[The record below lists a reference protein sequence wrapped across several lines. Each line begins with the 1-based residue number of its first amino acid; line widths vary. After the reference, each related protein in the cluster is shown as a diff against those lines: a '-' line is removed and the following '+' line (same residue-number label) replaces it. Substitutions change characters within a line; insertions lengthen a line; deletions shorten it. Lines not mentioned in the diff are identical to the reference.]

1 MTAYT
6 SQPQNA
12 ATTKTYVVTHT
23 QKDPAQSY
31 GLVAEGLR
39 LVSAEYTKL
48 DRNVWLVRS
57 AATADGIANAVMPG
71 IGRRDDVR
79 VMEIGAEMVHY
90 QASRVWNMARL
101 DADELLALRH

>member
-1 MTAYT
+1 M
-6 SQPQNA
+6 A
-12 ATTKTYVVTHT
+12 AFANLPHGAQTKTYIVTHT

-39 LVSAEYTKL
+39 LVSSEYTKI
-48 DRNVWLVRS
+48 DKNIWLVRS
-57 AATADGIANAVMPG
+57 AATADGVANAVIPG
-71 IGRRDDVR
+71 IGRRDEIR
-79 VMEIGAEMVHY
+79 VMEVGAEMVHY

>member
-1 MTAYT
+1 MAAYT
-6 SQPQNA
+6 NSSSPA
-12 ATTKTYVVTHT
+12 ATKTYVVTHT
-23 QKDPAQSY
+23 QKDATQTY

-39 LVSAEYTKL
+39 LVSTEYTKV

-71 IGRRDDVR
+71 VGRRDEIR